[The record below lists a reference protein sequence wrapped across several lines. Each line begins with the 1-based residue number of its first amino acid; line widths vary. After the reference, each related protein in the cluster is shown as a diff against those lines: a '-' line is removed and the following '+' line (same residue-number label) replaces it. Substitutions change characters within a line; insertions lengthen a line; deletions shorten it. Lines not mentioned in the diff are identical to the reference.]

1 MKAFAMP
8 WFRRSSPKRD
18 ASPNKCPST
27 PTMFRLFRRSTVERR
42 ENPSQLKSE
51 IDVVPKTE
59 ITASRQALDNINVAL
74 TGESSGATSKMTG
87 ETEAKRSACIN
98 QYCCGLKI
106 RPEQDD
112 NDEDESIRNYKNCKS
127 LIDNLR
133 AADNNAHAFEDSFAV
148 ETSRRRLST
157 DTKYVKNHD
166 YIIFFDPCF
175 DYGTREC
182 PDSMYPSVI
191 GAPAVRYGKYV
202 QLKTRQ
208 QRHYSCSYDIFT
220 SSDTLNS
227 DGIDKSSLNYRLL
240 SNVEKQLDSSSY
252 NLLNCH
258 IFNTT
263 CLRVQSIHGT
273 KSDVSWM
280 DEDFNDD
287 NKSTRMSGDTRI
299 IKEFYRLSL
308 ESHILIHFHDIKIER
323 ACSVEPH
330 PKKFF
335 NFLNWITLK
344 GKEITE
350 EQKIEGASW
359 IKAIL
364 KFWKKIRK

>member
-1 MKAFAMP
+1 MM
-8 WFRRSSPKRD
+8 WFKRSSPKRD
-18 ASPNKCPST
+18 ASPSKCPST
-27 PTMFRLFRRSTVERR
+27 PTMFRWFRRSTVERR

-59 ITASRQALDNINVAL
+59 ITASRQALDNINVGLHA
-74 TGESSGATSKMTG
+74 GESSGAASKMTG
-87 ETEAKRSACIN
+87 EGFAQEKQSACIN

-106 RPEQDD
+106 RSQQDD
-112 NDEDESIRNYKNCKS
+112 NGDDESIKNYKNCKS
-127 LIDNLR
+127 FIDNRR
-133 AADNNAHAFEDSFAV
+133 ATDNNAHAFEEAFAT
-148 ETSRRRLST
+148 ETGRPRRRLST
-157 DTKYVKNHD
+157 DAKYVKNHD

-191 GAPAVRYGKYV
+191 GAPVARYGKYV

-220 SSDTLNS
+220 SSDILNS

-240 SNVEKQLDSSSY
+240 SNVEQQLDSSSY

-258 IFNTT
+258 IFNMT
-263 CLRVQSIHGT
+263 CLQVQSIHGT
-273 KSDVSWM
+273 KSDVSRM
-280 DEDFNDD
+280 NEDFNDD
-287 NKSTRMSGDTRI
+287 TKSTRMSGDTRI

-323 ACSVEPH
+323 GCSVEPH

-335 NFLNWITLK
+335 NFLNRITLK

-350 EQKIEGASW
+350 GQKIEGASW

>member
-1 MKAFAMP
+1 MK

-18 ASPNKCPST
+18 ASPSKSPST
-27 PTMFRLFRRSTVERR
+27 PTMFRWFRRSTVERR

-51 IDVVPKTE
+51 IDVVPRTE

-74 TGESSGATSKMTG
+74 HAGESSGATSKTTG
-87 ETEAKRSACIN
+87 EGLDQETRSACIN

-106 RPEQDD
+106 HSEQDD
-112 NDEDESIRNYKNCKS
+112 NGEDESIKNYKNCKS
-127 LIDNLR
+127 FIDNLR
-133 AADNNAHAFEDSFAV
+133 AADNNAHAFEESFAI

-175 DYGTREC
+175 DYGMREC

-191 GAPAVRYGKYV
+191 DAPAVRYGKYV

-208 QRHYSCSYDIFT
+208 QRQYSCSYDIFT

-240 SNVEKQLDSSSY
+240 SNVEKQLDSASF

-263 CLRVQSIHGT
+263 CRRIQSIYGT
-273 KSDVSWM
+273 IDDESSM
-280 DEDFNDD
+280 HEDFNDD

-308 ESHILIHFHDIKIER
+308 ESHILIHFYDIKIER
-323 ACSVEPH
+323 GRSVEPH